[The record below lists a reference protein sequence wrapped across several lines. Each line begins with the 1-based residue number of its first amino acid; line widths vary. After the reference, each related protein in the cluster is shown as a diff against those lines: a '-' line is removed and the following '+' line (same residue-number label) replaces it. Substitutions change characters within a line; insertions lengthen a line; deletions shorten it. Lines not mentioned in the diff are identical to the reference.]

1 MAESEEQQTVA
12 DMNRDNPLLATLVTE
27 QDILDRIVTALDTR
41 TLRSLE
47 TTCRKSRAIF
57 RQFYV
62 WERLVGRWSA
72 ETGIV
77 CDWARRMN
85 LEDYQQIL
93 SNLEN
98 LERRWRTGPFRSR
111 SNFIQETVVDTAMDE
126 ASIVGAT

>member
-1 MAESEEQQTVA
+1 
-12 DMNRDNPLLATLVTE
+12 MNRDNPLLATLVTE

-57 RQFYV
+57 KQFYV

-77 CDWARRMN
+77 CHWARRMN
-85 LEDYQQIL
+85 QKDYQQIL
-93 SNLEN
+93 TSLKNLG
-98 LERRWRTGPFRSR
+98 RRCRTGPVRSS
-111 SNFIQETVVDTAMDE
+111 SNSIQETVVDKDMAMDE
-126 ASIVGAT
+126 ASLVKAA